1 MQENEITDFDSRWSV
16 EKWLVIDLTS
26 IDKMKYQVEEH
37 NKLRFQVQSRIS
49 DKILLKIERVF
60 DRILVAELCMQL
72 DFELGLLHMAQ
83 VFHAKECVAGISLI
97 SRTFTKPNNLA
108 RK

>member
-37 NKLRFQVQSRIS
+37 NKLRFQV
-49 DKILLKIERVF
+49 
-60 DRILVAELCMQL
+60 
-72 DFELGLLHMAQ
+72 
-83 VFHAKECVAGISLI
+83 
-97 SRTFTKPNNLA
+97 
-108 RK
+108 